1 MLSDASS
8 HLTKMMD
15 NTTHTT
21 ENSTEYR
28 IPYLHVHEIDLLG
41 EKKIDNPSYRGI
53 CTIKTIST
61 ARIESSQEL

>member
-28 IPYLHVHEIDLLG
+28 IPYLCVHEIDLLG
-41 EKKIDNPSYRGI
+41 EKK
-53 CTIKTIST
+53 
-61 ARIESSQEL
+61 

>member
-28 IPYLHVHEIDLLG
+28 IPYLCVHEIDLLG
-41 EKKIDNPSYRGI
+41 EKKKIIPVTEAYAQ
-53 CTIKTIST
+53 IK
-61 ARIESSQEL
+61 L

>member
-1 MLSDASS
+1 MLSDVPS

-28 IPYLHVHEIDLLG
+28 IPYLCVHKIDLL
-41 EKKIDNPSYRGI
+41 EEIKTDNHIYRGI
-53 CTIKTIST
+53 CAIKTKVL
-61 ARIESSQEL
+61 QE

>member
-1 MLSDASS
+1 MLSDVPS

-28 IPYLHVHEIDLLG
+28 IPYLCVHKIDLL
-41 EKKIDNPSYRGI
+41 EE
-53 CTIKTIST
+53 IKNRQSHLQ
-61 ARIESSQEL
+61 RHMRN